1 MVKNMETER
10 KTKEEIEEVIECMSR
25 GGVVAFPT
33 DTVYGLGVVYDNED
47 ALNRLKL
54 SKGRPEDKPIP
65 MMISNLS
72 QIESVAEVNETAK
85 KLIGRFMPGAFTIIL
100 NKKQHVKDYVTNGF
114 KTIGIRMPD
123 DEFILELMNRLG
135 KPLLVTSANLSGE
148 ETGTTFHE
156 VINQLDGRIDMIVK
170 GMCGLKE
177 SSTIVD
183 ATVENVKVL
192 RQGPISESE
201 IVRALGGN

>member
-1 MVKNMETER
+1 MINVETER
-10 KTKEEIEEVIECMSR
+10 KTKEEIEDVIECMSL

-33 DTVYGLGVVYDNED
+33 DTVYGLGVIYDNES
-47 ALNRLKL
+47 ALDRLKE
-54 SKGRPEDKPIP
+54 SKGRPDNKPIP
-65 MMISNLS
+65 LMISSLS
-72 QIESVAEVNETAK
+72 QIESVAEVSDHART
-85 KLIGRFMPGAFTIIL
+85 LIEKFMPGAFTIIL
-100 NKKQHVKDYVTNGF
+100 NKKKEVQDYVTNGF

-123 DEFILELMNRLG
+123 DEFILELMNRIG
-135 KPLLVTSANLSGE
+135 KPLLVTSANLSGQ

-183 ATVENVKVL
+183 ASSDKLKVV

-201 IVRALGGN
+201 ILNVLGGK